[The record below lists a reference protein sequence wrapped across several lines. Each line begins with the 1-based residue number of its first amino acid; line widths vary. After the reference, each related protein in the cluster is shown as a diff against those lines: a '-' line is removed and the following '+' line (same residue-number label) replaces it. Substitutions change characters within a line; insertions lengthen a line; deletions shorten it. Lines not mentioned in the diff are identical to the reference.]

1 MSLLEDPEV
10 KKTYDKCKY
19 MVKIWELKFTKKYKR
34 IPSKVTKYQ
43 MLLFTSRASFLPNYF
58 S

>member
-19 MVKIWELKFTKKYKR
+19 MVKIWEHKFTKKYKR
-34 IPSKVTKYQ
+34 IPSKVTKYE
-43 MLLFTSRASFLPNYF
+43 MLLFTI
-58 S
+58 